1 MNIPKRIEKLL
12 DKRQQLAENLI
23 AINCEIDTWLE
34 NKGVDLNDPDISD
47 AVLSG
52 CMIYTEPSTAK
63 DMVKTFIENK
73 M

>member
-12 DKRQQLAENLI
+12 NKRQQLAENLMSV
-23 AINCEIDTWLE
+23 NCEIDAWLE
-34 NKGVDLNDPDISD
+34 SKGADLNDPDISD

-52 CMIYTEPSTAK
+52 CMIYTEPSTAT

>member
-23 AINCEIDTWLE
+23 VINCEIDTWLE

-63 DMVKTFIENK
+63 NMVKTFIENK

>member
-23 AINCEIDTWLE
+23 TINCEIDTWLE